1 MGVDLV
7 DHHPLRISTRLCLQ
21 HMPGRQ
27 NSPLNPVPHN
37 QMLFRFDVYL
47 LFVFLV
53 SFSLEADFI
62 VLCHESAL
70 ENADDRRLLP
80 GRLPE
85 MQ

>member
-1 MGVDLV
+1 
-7 DHHPLRISTRLCLQ
+7 
-21 HMPGRQ
+21 
-27 NSPLNPVPHN
+27 
-37 QMLFRFDVYL
+37 MLFRFHVYL

-62 VLCHESAL
+62 VLCHEPAL

-80 GRLPE
+80 GRLTE